1 MQIKRKLIQ
10 GKTDKDTDRQNCKV
24 TTDKNANIQTD
35 KVMKER

>member
-24 TTDKNANIQTD
+24 RTDKNANIQTD